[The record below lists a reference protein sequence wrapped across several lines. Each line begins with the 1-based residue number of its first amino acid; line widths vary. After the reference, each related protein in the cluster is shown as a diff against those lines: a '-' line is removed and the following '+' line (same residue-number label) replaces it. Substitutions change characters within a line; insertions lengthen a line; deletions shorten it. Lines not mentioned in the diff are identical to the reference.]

1 MKVQLISRDQHQL
14 LRASEAARV
23 EAVRIPRYGFHS

>member
-1 MKVQLISRDQHQL
+1 MKVPVISRDQLQL
-14 LRASEAARV
+14 LRATEAARV